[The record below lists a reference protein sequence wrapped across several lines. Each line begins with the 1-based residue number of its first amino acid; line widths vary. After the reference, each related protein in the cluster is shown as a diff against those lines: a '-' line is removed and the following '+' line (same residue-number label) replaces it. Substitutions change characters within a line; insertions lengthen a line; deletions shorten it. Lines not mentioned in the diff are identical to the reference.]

1 MLGWLWDMLSY
12 LLEVLG
18 LVERQVEE
26 EQGVRWPLNYSSSA
40 FTPPPPSPHPPP
52 RVTVKAVS
60 GQSLSLTLLEGWTG
74 VVLWPVVTLP

>member
-1 MLGWLWDMLSY
+1 MTNKVIFRVPGMLGWLWDMLSY

-40 FTPPPPSPHPPP
+40 FTPPPPSPHPS
-52 RVTVKAVS
+52 TQ
-60 GQSLSLTLLEGWTG
+60 GDGEGS
-74 VVLWPVVTLP
+74 VRPEP